1 MTLHHKEFSYSNVNT
16 QHKSKRNDRRGKSYT
31 RDFSST
37 TIGTDSN
44 DNIDVDVAKAY
55 QRLLAHQSDD
65 GSFSYT
71 KWENRYDWNALKFMK
86 SSFSDMNGYFLTISF
101 VNTLLIGPR
110 FPQLFWLHLLW
121 VQFTRCILIHQQME
135 IEIMPIS
142 RFLWMSMLVWFKD
155 AFIGCLF
162 IRYWASILSNKEGQN

>member
-1 MTLHHKEFSYSNVNT
+1 MTLHHKEFSYSNANT
-16 QHKSKRNDRRGKSYT
+16 QHKNKRNDRRGKSYT
-31 RDFSST
+31 TDFSSA
-37 TIGTDSN
+37 TIGSNLN
-44 DNIDVDVAKAY
+44 DNIDVNVAKAY

-71 KWENRYDWNALKFMK
+71 KWENRYDWNAMTFMK
-86 SSFSDMNGYFLTISF
+86 RTYSDINGYFMTISF
-101 VNTLLIGPR
+101 VNNLLIGPR
-110 FPQLFWLHLLW
+110 FPQLFWLHLLS

-162 IRYWASILSNKEGQN
+162 IRYWACFLYKK